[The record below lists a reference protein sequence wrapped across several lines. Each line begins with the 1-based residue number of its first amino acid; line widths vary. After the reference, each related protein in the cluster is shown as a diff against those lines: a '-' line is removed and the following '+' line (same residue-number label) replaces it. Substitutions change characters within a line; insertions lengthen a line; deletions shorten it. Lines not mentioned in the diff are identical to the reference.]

1 MGGALVFKFGTLR
14 SPWDKKMARFIKIV
28 HSFSRWICWISVFAL
43 LGMMLLTSS
52 DVVLRYCGYPIKG
65 TFDLVGLLG
74 TIVIALP
81 IAYTQVLGRHVAM
94 EFFESRGSRWVRTI
108 IKSITCW
115 LGIAVYA
122 LIAWQCYLLGTKLL
136 TIGRVSDTIEIP
148 LFPFPY
154 VIAFGCALN
163 GMVLLLDFYKL
174 ITQGNRK

>member
-1 MGGALVFKFGTLR
+1 MVHFVR
-14 SPWDKKMARFIKIV
+14 MI
-28 HSFSRWICWISVFAL
+28 HSFSRWICWISMFAL
-43 LGMMLLTSS
+43 MGMMLLTSS

-65 TFDLVGLLG
+65 TFDMVGLLG

-94 EFFESRGSRWVRTI
+94 GFLESRGPRWVRTI
-108 IKSITCW
+108 IKSVTCW

-122 LIAWQCYLLGTKLL
+122 LIAWQCYLLGAKLL
-136 TIGRVSDTIEIP
+136 AIGRVSDTIEIP

-163 GMVLLLDFYKL
+163 GIVLLIDFYKL
-174 ITQGNRK
+174 LATPDAK